1 MSPTNMN
8 LFQGTRFLLLQ
19 EADTAESD
27 LAEWRRLV
35 ASQGGSSHLA
45 AASDARAIAQN
56 DIDHII
62 SQNSNFAAAD
72 EAADRMI
79 PVTTAQWLADSAD
92 AGQKR
97 NYRLYSPSPLPFMDK
112 VVVCV
117 ADNIAEADREA
128 IYTCVRAF
136 GGQYLDALSRYTTH
150 LVATD
155 LSNGKSLVAAS
166 VRREEHDIQIVLPQW
181 VYDSMRE
188 QRRLP
193 EAPYLVAGMLERRG
207 EKKEERKDTETD
219 ESNES
224 EKSENEP
231 NEHEKS
237 EESEKSEKSEN
248 ETEKTQRNESGQAL
262 ALRGKTIGVG
272 ENWLSPP
279 LQAAVEALIV
289 RCGGA
294 LAPSDQADIVL
305 SRHRS
310 TRAAPRAQSASLLWL
325 FDVARRR
332 KYCAPK
338 NLLHVPAPAQKI
350 PEFAR
355 LRISVTGYS
364 GDARHYLAQLLSG
377 MGAEFT
383 KTLDSRND
391 FLVCA
396 RAAGAKFHAAQNRWK
411 VRVVNHLWVEECYA
425 AWRYLEPA
433 RARYTKIGAGIL
445 GRKEKEKEENEE
457 EKEEEK
463 EEEEEQ
469 NEKATEEEENGSAS
483 LVVAVEANT
492 AGESDEMQINTA
504 KSDTPVV
511 SEKAESDKESEEP
524 IAISGHP
531 DMSDHADKSNQLD
544 HADKSDQL
552 DHADKSDQLDH
563 ANKSDHSATQDL
575 SVSQASISPAQR
587 IIDVPSQSSPVRAS
601 RSAKQKASAKLHTD
615 MEDLNQYTS
624 MAKSVRK
631 MRTYMEELEQSAKR
645 RTASPEP
652 PSKKVKTE
660 KPKAEAKTKAEAK
673 PKAEAKTK
681 EPKKTSDVH
690 VVAVMTGCEQD
701 LSLARADIV
710 RLAHAGISIVN
721 DYSPKKHIDTIIAPR
736 VLRTEK
742 FLKSL
747 SKARRIVHPS
757 YVADVLKRLSAVELS
772 WHDLSKEFNI
782 DDYALDK
789 VVSVKQIN
797 IELGFVGKEN
807 ALQRLLRHENG
818 LVFAGV
824 SLNLSVNLNGGP
836 DLIASILKEHGLVD
850 FRAVKLNSPQKNW
863 VQNADGATIVVAH
876 KTKDKKFLSRI
887 DNVMVVDWDWCVQS
901 IFHGHMEDLKAFAL
915 K

>member
-1 MSPTNMN
+1 MSPTTMN

-166 VRREEHDIQIVLPQW
+166 VRREEHEIQIVLPQW
-181 VYDSMRE
+181 VYDCMRE

-193 EAPYLVAGMLERRG
+193 EAPYLVAQMLERG
-207 EKKEERKDTETD
+207 EKKKEERKETETD
-219 ESNES
+219 ESNEP

-231 NEHEKS
+231 NEPQ
-237 EESEKSEKSEN
+237 KSEKSEN
-248 ETEKTQRNESGQAL
+248 ETEKTQRSQSGPAL

-294 LAPSDQADIVL
+294 LAPPDQADIVL

-310 TRAAPRAQSASLLWL
+310 TREAPRAAPRAQPASLLWL
-325 FDVARRR
+325 FDVARRG
-332 KYCAPK
+332 KYCAPQ

-433 RARYTKIGAGIL
+433 RARYTKIGAGVL
-445 GRKEKEKEENEE
+445 GRGRERKEEREE
-457 EKEEEK
+457 EEEEK

-469 NEKATEEEENGSAS
+469 NEKATEEEENGLAS
-483 LVVAVEANT
+483 LVVAVEANK

-511 SEKAESDKESEEP
+511 SEKAESDKIPEEP

-531 DMSDHADKSNQLD
+531 DMSDHG
-544 HADKSDQL
+544 DKSDQL

-563 ANKSDHSATQDL
+563 ANKSDRSDTQDL

-587 IIDVPSQSSPVRAS
+587 IIDVPSQLSPIRAS

-645 RTASPEP
+645 PTASPEQSAKRRTASPEP
-652 PSKKVKTE
+652 PLKKAKTE
-660 KPKAEAKTKAEAK
+660 KPKAPKAEAKTKT
-673 PKAEAKTK
+673 EAKTK
-681 EPKKTSDVH
+681 EPKKTLDVH

-701 LSLARADIV
+701 LLLARADIV

-747 SKARRIVHPS
+747 SKARRIVHPL
-757 YVADVLKRLSAVELS
+757 YVADVLKRLSALELS